1 MPARCLVW
9 RHPFDPAETTAQGLE
24 LRLAPK
30 QVNAAA
36 SHQMDGMGM
45 WLAQVLCCHLRD
57 LPMEAEEERHWARD
71 QKLATA
77 VERRLRPWKG
87 AAHCRPVR
95 SLVLALFPST
105 LLRNSWACKV
115 SVKEMPARCL
125 VWRHPF
131 DPAETTAQGLEL
143 RLAPKQVNAAASHQ
157 MDGMGMWLAQVLCCH
172 LRDLPMEAAVPKH
185 QAWTASKWA
194 TWLT

>member
-1 MPARCLVW
+1 M
-9 RHPFDPAETTAQGLE
+9 
-24 LRLAPK
+24 
-30 QVNAAA
+30 
-36 SHQMDGMGM
+36 
-45 WLAQVLCCHLRD
+45 
-57 LPMEAEEERHWARD
+57 HWARD
-71 QKLATA
+71 QKLGTA
-77 VERRLRPWKG
+77 VLRRHGRARRPFEAPCVPHVQGAEVVEERLRP
-87 AAHCRPVR
+87 AHRRPLW

-125 VWRHPF
+125 VWRHPL
-131 DPAETTAQGLEL
+131 DPVETTAQGLEL
-143 RLAPKQVNAAASHQ
+143 RLAPKQVNADASHQ
-157 MDGMGMWLAQVLCCH
+157 MDGRGMWLAQVLCCH